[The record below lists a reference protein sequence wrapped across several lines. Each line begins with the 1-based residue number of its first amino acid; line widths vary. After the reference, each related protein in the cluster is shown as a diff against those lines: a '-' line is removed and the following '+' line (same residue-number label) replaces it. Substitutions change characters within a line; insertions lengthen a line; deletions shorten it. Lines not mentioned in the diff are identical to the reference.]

1 MTLAQ
6 KFSSAMN
13 GIDDEFIEEALTYE
27 RSKKRTSSRALR
39 IVLVAALISVL
50 LFTSTLALSPSFR
63 VNTLNTL
70 IEISSDHLTIS
81 FDGEEA
87 PLSRTAGKIDCST
100 LEGTY
105 RIPPEHSNR
114 ASFFNSVR
122 LFGSSGEEIGI
133 NVTVI
138 SQTLVGDYDIADD
151 AESKFTARMLR
162 STGVR
167 AKITREK
174 PVQKLP
180 SSRSTKKTVGSF
192 TSGASGS
199 RRTSLSPSQNRSKSH
214 SPLTLR
220 AMSKSLHSMLSMQ

>member
-27 RSKKRTSSRALR
+27 HSKKRKPSCVLR

-50 LFTSTLALSPSFR
+50 LFTSALAFSPSLR
-63 VNTLNTL
+63 ENTLNVL
-70 IEISSDHLTIS
+70 VEIFSDHAT
-81 FDGEEA
+81 FCVEGEEPA
-87 PLSRTAGKIDCST
+87 GSYIAGKIDCST

-151 AESKFTARMLR
+151 AESKSITLYGKDATLYWGEGQNYAGE
-162 STGVR
+162 TGTKAAIIQIDEENGWIVYFWSR
-167 AKITREK
+167 GLSPDELVSVAEQVKIT
-174 PVQKLP
+174 
-180 SSRSTKKTVGSF
+180 
-192 TSGASGS
+192 
-199 RRTSLSPSQNRSKSH
+199 
-214 SPLTLR
+214 
-220 AMSKSLHSMLSMQ
+220 

>member
-87 PLSRTAGKIDCST
+87 PLSRTPVRST
-100 LEGTY
+100 APRWKG
-105 RIPPEHSNR
+105 P
-114 ASFFNSVR
+114 
-122 LFGSSGEEIGI
+122 
-133 NVTVI
+133 
-138 SQTLVGDYDIADD
+138 IA
-151 AESKFTARMLR
+151 FLR
-162 STGVR
+162 STAIGPAFSTASDFSAAAVR
-167 AKITREK
+167 
-174 PVQKLP
+174 KLASMSP
-180 SSRSTKKTVGSF
+180 SSRK
-192 TSGASGS
+192 
-199 RRTSLSPSQNRSKSH
+199 P
-214 SPLTLR
+214 
-220 AMSKSLHSMLSMQ
+220 

>member
-27 RSKKRTSSRALR
+27 RSKRRKPSRVLR

-50 LFTSTLALSPSFR
+50 LFTSALALSPSFR
-63 VNTLNTL
+63 VNTLNAL
-70 IEISSDHLTIS
+70 IEIFSDHLTIS

-138 SQTLVGDYDIADD
+138 SQTLVADYDIADD
-151 AESKFTARMLR
+151 TESKSITLFCKDATLYWGEARDYAVE
-162 STGVR
+162 TGTKATILQANEENGWIIYFLSFNLSSDEPVSV
-167 AKITREK
+167 AEQVKI
-174 PVQKLP
+174 
-180 SSRSTKKTVGSF
+180 
-192 TSGASGS
+192 A
-199 RRTSLSPSQNRSKSH
+199 
-214 SPLTLR
+214 
-220 AMSKSLHSMLSMQ
+220 

>member
-1 MTLAQ
+1 MLTLAQ

-50 LFTSTLALSPSFR
+50 LITSTLALSPSFR

-70 IEISSDHLTIS
+70 IEIFSDHLTIS

-151 AESKFTARMLR
+151 AESKSITLYGKDATLYWGEGQNYAGE
-162 STGVR
+162 TGTKAAIIQIDEENGWIVYFWSR
-167 AKITREK
+167 GLSPDELVSVAEQVKIT
-174 PVQKLP
+174 
-180 SSRSTKKTVGSF
+180 
-192 TSGASGS
+192 
-199 RRTSLSPSQNRSKSH
+199 
-214 SPLTLR
+214 
-220 AMSKSLHSMLSMQ
+220 